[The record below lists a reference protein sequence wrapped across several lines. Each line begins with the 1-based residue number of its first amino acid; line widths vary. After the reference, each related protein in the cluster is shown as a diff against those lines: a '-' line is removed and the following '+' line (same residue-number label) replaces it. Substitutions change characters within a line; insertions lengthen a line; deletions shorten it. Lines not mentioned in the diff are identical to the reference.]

1 MLEACFII
9 DYDERPS
16 ATELMQFPFFQDA
29 LRTVTDEKNMDQ
41 WNHEKIPTKS
51 NITNYNHNM

>member
-1 MLEACFII
+1 VLEACFII

-41 WNHEKIPTKS
+41 
-51 NITNYNHNM
+51 